1 MIKLKGKLIG
11 EYSYNYK
18 YKKTKVTHRI
28 KEFYNENNGIR
39 FVELKK
45 ETKKGNNFVRL
56 PKSIWITK
64 DGYPPL
70 STDGAAKVA
79 GGKKLSLFFAGLPTV
94 QSKEHVRIF
103 DDVLRNELKKI
114 GMDYDQLSKRLKERP
129 VAKEIGITGFIYQ
142 KNGEIDNK
150 ISDKFLPM
158 VLKAY
163 SKVLESKPKKCPV
176 NLWAQRII
184 GKQAII
190 EFHLFKDEGF
200 DVPLSAQRAFFTMM
214 MDEREPVVES
224 K

>member
-1 MIKLKGKLIG
+1 MIKLKGKLVG
-11 EYSYNYK
+11 EYNYNYK

-28 KEFYNENNGIR
+28 KEFYNEKNGIR

-64 DGYPPL
+64 NGYPPL
-70 STDGAAKVA
+70 ATDGAAKIA
-79 GGKKLSLFFAGLPTV
+79 RGKKLSLFFAGLPTV
-94 QSKEHVRIF
+94 QSKEHIRIF
-103 DDVLRNELKKI
+103 DDVLRNELRKI
-114 GMDYDQLSKRLKERP
+114 GMDYDQLSKSLKERP

-163 SKVLESKPKKCPV
+163 GRVLESKPMKCPV

-184 GKQAII
+184 GKQAIV

-214 MDEREPVVES
+214 MDEREPVLES